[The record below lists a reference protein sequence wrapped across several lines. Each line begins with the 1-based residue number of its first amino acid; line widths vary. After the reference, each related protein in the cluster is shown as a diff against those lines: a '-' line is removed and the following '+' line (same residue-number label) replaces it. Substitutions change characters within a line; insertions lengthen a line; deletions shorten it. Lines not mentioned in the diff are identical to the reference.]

1 MVRGCGRRQRR
12 QPKCKALGR
21 SGPGEQAAGADPER
35 QWVNFL
41 LPPLLTSGSAGAL
54 CPLCSALLGSQSSC
68 GWTEKGTSIPLL
80 CLDGPSAPS
89 LPEMMQVVAEA
100 QAPSPAGTR
109 LTSCEGT
116 NWSKPRLP
124 QLCTGS
130 KLCSLGP
137 WGEGWQGRNQAKK
150 QLNKRGYVS
159 RGLVNSCH
167 PVWRHPEMP
176 TTASGQRDTFYS
188 A

>member
-1 MVRGCGRRQRR
+1 MAGGRGDSPSAG
-12 QPKCKALGR
+12 ALGR
-21 SGPGEQAAGADPER
+21 SEPGEQAAGADPGR
-35 QWVNFL
+35 QWAYFV

-54 CPLCSALLGSQSSC
+54 RPLCSALLGSQSSR
-68 GWTEKGTSIPLL
+68 GWTEKGTSFPLF

-109 LTSCEGT
+109 LTSCERT
-116 NWSKPRLP
+116 NWSKPRLLP
-124 QLCTGS
+124 LCTGS
-130 KLCSLGP
+130 KLCPSGP
-137 WGEGWQGRNQAKK
+137 WREGWQGRNQAKK

-159 RGLVNSCH
+159 RGLVNSCY
-167 PVWRHPEMP
+167 PIWRHPEMP
-176 TTASGQRDTFYS
+176 TAASGQRDTFYS